1 MNKDRLLSR
10 INNTEDQIANV
21 LEKLYNP
28 DLTVSDQRE
37 LLRKKKKLAKMK
49 NKLHKRLNKCV

>member
-10 INNTEDQIANV
+10 INNTEDQISCVN
-21 LEKLYNP
+21 EKLYDP

-37 LLRKKKKLAKMK
+37 LLRKKKKLSKIR
-49 NKLHKRLNKCV
+49 NKLNKRLKKCV